1 MKMKLITKYIRN
13 IRGVSFI
20 EIMVALALT
29 GIITTAVLRLYVT
42 QHRNYMVQDDITDIQ
57 QNVRSS
63 IDEITRNLRMAG
75 YEIPEAM
82 KAIEASNT
90 NPDTITI
97 TFHDDGCDTYLSAA
111 MPQPSAELKCGTELE
126 CFYSGQWV
134 YIYEADSAIG
144 EWFMISHVQNDAKHL
159 QHRTM
164 QLTRKYGANAL
175 IFGIVRVKYFIDN
188 TTDPEHP
195 RLMRQLFGQTPQVF
209 AENISDLQ
217 FKYVSK
223 SGKIEDEPS
232 LLDNLREVQVS
243 VAGHS
248 NSPEYDD
255 LGQETIRNRSFQ
267 TSIFMRNVG
276 N

>member
-1 MKMKLITKYIRN
+1 MKLFKKYIRN
-13 IRGVSFI
+13 MRGISFI

-29 GIITTAVLRLYVT
+29 GIITTAIMRLYVT
-42 QHRNYMVQDDITDIQ
+42 QHRNYMVQDDITDMQ

-75 YEIPEAM
+75 YDIPNDL
-82 KAIEASNT
+82 KPIEAYNT
-90 NPDTITI
+90 NPDTIVI
-97 TFHDDGCDTYLSAA
+97 TFHDDGCDTYLSAP
-111 MPQPSAELKCGTELE
+111 MPQPSAELKCGTALD
-126 CFYSGQWV
+126 CFYGGQWV
-134 YIYEADSAIG
+134 YIYESDSAKG
-144 EWFMISHVQNDAKHL
+144 EWFMITHVQNDAKHL

-164 QLTRKYGANAL
+164 KLTRKYGANAL
-175 IFGIVRVKYFIDN
+175 IFGIVRVKYYIDN

-195 RLMRQLFGQTPQVF
+195 KLMRQLFGQTPQVF

-223 SGKIEDEPS
+223 TGSIEDAPT
-232 LLDNLREVQVS
+232 LIDNLREVRVS
-243 VAGHS
+243 IVGHS
-248 NSPEYDD
+248 NNPEYDD

-267 TSIFMRNVG
+267 TSIYMRNIG

>member
-1 MKMKLITKYIRN
+1 MNFLKRYIKN
-13 IRGVSFI
+13 IRGVTFI

-29 GIITTAVLRLYVT
+29 GIITTAIMRLYVT

-75 YEIPEAM
+75 YGIPDDMEP
-82 KAIEASNT
+82 IEAYNT
-90 NPDTITI
+90 NPDTIVI
-97 TFHDDGCDTYLSAA
+97 TFHDEGCDTYLSAP
-111 MPQPSAELKCGTELE
+111 MPQPSAELKCGTTLG

-144 EWFMISHVQNDAKHL
+144 EWFMITQVQDSALHL
-159 QHRTM
+159 QHNTM
-164 QLTRKYGANAL
+164 QLSRKYGANAL
-175 IFGIVRVKYFIDN
+175 IYAIIRVKYFIDN

-195 RLMRQLFGQTPQVF
+195 KLMRQLFGQTPQVF

-217 FKYVSK
+217 FSYVSK
-223 SGKIEDEPS
+223 NGTIEDVPTLIE
-232 LLDNLREVQVS
+232 NLREVQVNIQ
-243 VAGHS
+243 GHS

-255 LGQETIRNRSFQ
+255 LGQERIRNRSFQ
-267 TSIFMRNVG
+267 TSIFMRNIG
-276 N
+276 T